1 MLVAVIYKYAGSTE
15 IDRIV
20 GGFASNEEAA
30 EWCSHNV
37 AQPFDIRE
45 VEHYEALNRDP
56 EDAAVADYF
65 TAGYR
70 PS

>member
-1 MLVAVIYKYAGSTE
+1 MLVALNYKYAGSTA

-20 GGFASNEEAA
+20 GGFASNDEAA
-30 EWCSHNV
+30 EWCWRNV
-37 AQPFDIRE
+37 ATQPFDIGE
-45 VEHYEALNRDP
+45 VEHYEALDNPD
-56 EDAAVADYF
+56 DAALGDYF

>member
-1 MLVAVIYKYAGSTE
+1 MRVAVIYKYVGSTE

-20 GGFASNEEAA
+20 GGFARNEEAA
-30 EWCSHNV
+30 EWCSYNV

-45 VEHYEALNRDP
+45 VEHYEALDRDP
-56 EDAAVADYF
+56 KDAAVADHF
-65 TAGYR
+65 NTGYR